1 MLLTDAACKF
11 AKCPDGR
18 NVQRFSDAGGLY
30 LEATKSAAKLWCLE
44 RRGMPRR

>member
-11 AKCPDGR
+11 AKCPDAR

-30 LEATKSAAKLWCLE
+30 LEATKSSAKLWCLK